1 MTAIQKT
8 EEKLRRMILDME
20 IGPGE
25 RLTERWIEGQVGTS
39 RSSIRTALFRLEAE
53 GLIRREGRSWIV
65 SPINI
70 NEIEQLFVYREI
82 LEIAAIRLGGHIITE
97 SNFIKIEKI
106 LSALTSES
114 TPEQSEQIGY
124 EFHLWIANLSNNDFI
139 IQGIQDA
146 MLQLQRVRWLESDS
160 AHHGWEEHHSI
171 INALRQDEV
180 ESAVDLL
187 EKHIRTTK
195 ERLLTI
201 LEKDQRSL
209 RAKGITIVSN

>member
-82 LEIAAIRLGGHIITE
+82 LEIAAIRLGGHNITE

-209 RAKGITIVSN
+209 RAKGIT

>member
-82 LEIAAIRLGGHIITE
+82 LEIAAIRLGGHNITE

-106 LSALTSES
+106 LNALTSES

-146 MLQLQRVRWLESDS
+146 MLQLQRVRWFESDS

>member
-201 LEKDQRSL
+201 LEKNQRSL

>member
-82 LEIAAIRLGGHIITE
+82 LEIAAIRLGGHNITE

>member
-1 MTAIQKT
+1 MKF
-8 EEKLRRMILDME
+8 
-20 IGPGE
+20 
-25 RLTERWIEGQVGTS
+25 V
-39 RSSIRTALFRLEAE
+39 
-53 GLIRREGRSWIV
+53 
-65 SPINI
+65 
-70 NEIEQLFVYREI
+70 VYRGKI
-82 LEIAAIRLGGHIITE
+82 LEIAAIRLGGHNITE

-124 EFHLWIANLSNNDFI
+124 EFYLWIANLSNNDFI

-160 AHHGWEEHHSI
+160 THHGWEEHHSI

-201 LEKDQRSL
+201 LEKDQRS
-209 RAKGITIVSN
+209 

>member
-82 LEIAAIRLGGHIITE
+82 LEIAAIRLGGHNITE

-106 LSALTSES
+106 LNALTSES

-124 EFHLWIANLSNNDFI
+124 EFHLWVANLSNNDFI